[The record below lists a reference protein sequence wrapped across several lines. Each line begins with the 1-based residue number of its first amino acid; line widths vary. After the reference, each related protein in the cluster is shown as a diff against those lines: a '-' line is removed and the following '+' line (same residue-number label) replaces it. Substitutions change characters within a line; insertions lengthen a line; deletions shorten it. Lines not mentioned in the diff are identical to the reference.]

1 MSRLQLLP
9 IVVFASL
16 AAACGIDESLGEPGE
31 LGADE
36 SAIGGAPDVAG
47 RYIVVMR
54 DGVATDARFVASYRQ
69 DARLVVDTWRH
80 IPAGVMGAVQQ
91 LESRLGFRADRV
103 YGAALAGFAARLDGA
118 QLAALAADPDVLY
131 VEPDGIATAIAQ
143 TLPWGINHVD
153 ADVSSTLA
161 GNGSGTITNV
171 RAYIIDT
178 GIDTAHPD
186 LTVAAH
192 VNFAGGPNKDC
203 NGHGTHVA
211 GTVAAKDNASDV
223 VGVAPGATL
232 YGVKVLSCSGSGS
245 YSGVISGIDWVT
257 ANAIKPA
264 VANMS
269 LGGGASQAV
278 DDAVRNSA
286 ASGVFYA
293 LAAGNE
299 GADACN
305 SSPARAGAGTNN
317 GIMTVGAIDS
327 ANKEASWSNYGA
339 CVDIW
344 APGVGV
350 LSTKSG
356 GGTTTYSG
364 TSMASP
370 HGAGGG
376 ALYLSSHT
384 GASPST
390 VEAALK
396 SAAKTPGTKSKDGR
410 SITTEYVGGF

>member
-16 AAACGIDESLGEPGE
+16 AAACGIDEPLGEPGE
-31 LGADE
+31 LGVDE
-36 SAIGGAPDVAG
+36 SAIDGVPDVTG

-54 DGVATDARFVASYRQ
+54 GGVATDARFIAGYRQ
-69 DARLVVDTWRH
+69 DARLAVDTLRH

-103 YGAALAGFAARLDGA
+103 YGAALAGFAARLDDA

-143 TLPWGINHVD
+143 TLPWGITHVG

-161 GNGSGTITNV
+161 GNGSGAITNV
-171 RAYIIDT
+171 RSYIIDS
-178 GIDTAHPD
+178 GIDTGHPD
-186 LTVAAH
+186 LTVAGH

-211 GTVAAKDNASDV
+211 GTVAARDNTTDV
-223 VGVAPGATL
+223 VGVAPGATS
-232 YGVKVLSCSGSGS
+232 YGVKVLGCGGSGS
-245 YSGVISGIDWVT
+245 WSGVISGIDWVT

-269 LGGGASQAV
+269 LGGGANQAV
-278 DDAVRNSA
+278 DDAVKRSA

-293 LAAGNE
+293 VAAGND
-299 GADACN
+299 GAAACN

-327 ANKEASWSNYGA
+327 ASKEASWSNYGA

-344 APGVGV
+344 APGVSV

-370 HGAGGG
+370 HVAGGG